1 MSFARDL
8 FDYPLLRLGQ
18 AQLTVWSVAT
28 FVVLTVLLVW
38 TTAHLQRVLIDRLLP
53 KASMQIGVRQSV
65 ATIIRY
71 FIIAVGFLLILETL
85 GIDLTTLTVVAGAV
99 GIGVGFGLQNIAAN
113 IVSGFIILFERPVKV
128 GDRIEVGAVAGTVT
142 EIRARSTTVLTNDN
156 IAIIIPNSKILNEN
170 VVNWSYTG
178 DSIRFRIPVGVAFD
192 SDVRLVERLLIEV
205 AKDNTDVLIS
215 PKPTVRFSAFGDS
228 ALEFQLL
235 AWTTTHTHRRGLLV
249 STLNFA
255 IFEKFAAHGVRIPFP
270 QRDVHLLRERR
281 VERPVADTGG
291 DPAPHDA

>member
-1 MSFARDL
+1 
-8 FDYPLLRLGQ
+8 
-18 AQLTVWSVAT
+18 
-28 FVVLTVLLVW
+28 
-38 TTAHLQRVLIDRLLP
+38 
-53 KASMQIGVRQSV
+53 
-65 ATIIRY
+65 
-71 FIIAVGFLLILETL
+71 
-85 GIDLTTLTVVAGAV
+85 
-99 GIGVGFGLQNIAAN
+99 
-113 IVSGFIILFERPVKV
+113 
-128 GDRIEVGAVAGTVT
+128 
-142 EIRARSTTVLTNDN
+142 VLTNDN